1 MFLGGLYIKFAIVLV
16 DRMTTVDSIGTL
28 LPLTHGG
35 ELVLRRTHG
44 PRTYIQLALPSVSS
58 SLMIR
63 SFSVNVHANSLPF
76 MSKHGSLVT

>member
-63 SFSVNVHANSLPF
+63 SFSVNIHANSLPF
-76 MSKHGSLVT
+76 MSKHGSLVP